1 MKPYSLFFT
10 LLLLSDWNVAHA
22 GESCQALELTDLKS
36 SIWLAAKDIVR
47 PGQYCLTQDIH
58 MPRRHAEV
66 FAIGERSS
74 PYNGILEIQASH
86 VDIDLRGFT
95 MDADAW
101 GLSGIAPSYSENT
114 QKNITIH
121 NGRIRSRTRSGI
133 LLDKPKGSLLSDFKP
148 KYKTPGYAEDEFEK
162 MLKSLPASAS
172 AYENTGHRIENLKIE
187 AVLRGYEGC
196 NICEAIGMKGA
207 SNIIR
212 NSTIEITDGHAAIYL
227 FGPNQLIENN
237 IIIFKGK
244 AAVESAAAIK
254 LHQADGTIIR
264 NNDIII
270 ESMGDEAPKAAISL
284 IDSKDVV
291 IENNRIYGINT
302 LVKDWDEKSSSI
314 EKNNEFRSMFRRPLT
329 IGEPGV
335 H

>member
-1 MKPYSLFFT
+1 MKSKHFF
-10 LLLLSDWNVAHA
+10 LGLLSALSFSIAHA
-22 GESCQALELTDLKS
+22 EKNCVPVKMNDPKL
-36 SIWLAAKDIVR
+36 SIWVAAKDIVS
-47 PGQYCLTQDIH
+47 PGYYCLTADIIA
-58 MPRRHAEV
+58 PRRHEV
-66 FAIGERSS
+66 FGGERDSA
-74 PYNGILEIQASH
+74 YYGILDVDASN
-86 VDIDLRGFT
+86 VEIDLRGFT
-95 MDADAW
+95 MDADASR
-101 GLSGIAPSYSENT
+101 LRGITASS
-114 QKNITIH
+114 QKKITIE
-121 NGRIRSRTRSGI
+121 NGKIKSRTQSGI
-133 LLDKPKGSLLSDFKP
+133 LLNAPKASLLSDFKAIYDSP
-148 KYKTPGYAEDEFEK
+148 QTMGMAEDEFQK
-162 MLKSLPASAS
+162 FLKSLPPSAS
-172 AYENTGHRIENLKIE
+172 AYQKTENVVERLYIESGSTIANYSGFFRK
-187 AVLRGYEGC
+187 
-196 NICEAIGMKGA
+196 AIGMDGA
-207 SNIIR
+207 ANIIR

-302 LVKDWDEKSSSI
+302 LVKNWDEKSNSI
-314 EKNNEFRSMFRRPLT
+314 DKNNAFRSLFRRPLT

>member
-1 MKPYSLFFT
+1 MRNLHRRFVLLWSLANTT
-10 LLLLSDWNVAHA
+10 LAQECVPIEKWKNSQSMISAQ
-22 GESCQALELTDLKS
+22 EITQA
-36 SIWLAAKDIVR
+36 
-47 PGQYCLTQDIH
+47 GQYCLTHDFTA
-58 MPRRHAEV
+58 PRFYIFAEG
-66 FAIGERSS
+66 GEKTAHE
-74 PYNGILEIQASH
+74 PEILKIQASN
-86 VDIDLRGFT
+86 VFIDLHGFT
-95 MDADAW
+95 LYADNM
-101 GLSGIAPSYSENT
+101 GMGGVSSGYWKDTIAN
-114 QKNITIH
+114 QNITIR
-121 NGRIRSRTRSGI
+121 NGTLKSRTRSGI
-133 LLDKPKGSLLSDFKP
+133 VVNMPRGSLLSDLKSIFKI
-148 KYKTPGYAEDEFEK
+148 PGSAEEEFEIL
-162 MLKSLPASAS
+162 LKTLPKNAFD
-172 AYENTGHRIENLKIE
+172 YQRTEHRIESMKIE
-187 AVLRGYEGC
+187 ADTINDHE
-196 NICEAIGMKGA
+196 ICISCKAIGIKGA
-207 SNIIR
+207 ANIIR

-314 EKNNEFRSMFRRPLT
+314 EKNNEFRSIFRRPLA

>member
-1 MKPYSLFFT
+1 MRTLHILFVFLLILANTTLAQECVPIEKWKNSLSMISAQEIT
-10 LLLLSDWNVAHA
+10 QS
-22 GESCQALELTDLKS
+22 G
-36 SIWLAAKDIVR
+36 R
-47 PGQYCLTQDIH
+47 YCLKHDFKA
-58 MPRRHAEV
+58 PRFFV
-66 FAIGERSS
+66 FALGGEKTAHE
-74 PYNGILEIQASH
+74 PEILEIKASNVV
-86 VDIDLRGFT
+86 VDLNGFT
-95 MDADAW
+95 LNADNM
-101 GLSGIAPSYSENT
+101 GMGGISSGYWKDKIAN
-114 QKNITIH
+114 QNITIR
-121 NGRIRSRTRSGI
+121 NGTLRSRTRSGI
-133 LLDKPKGSLLSDFKP
+133 DFNRPNGSIFTDFYYAVGGVTKEKLLESQKNNLRETLQILPKSADA
-148 KYKTPGYAEDEFEK
+148 YQKTEH
-162 MLKSLPASAS
+162 L
-172 AYENTGHRIENLKIE
+172 IERMKIE
-187 AVLRGYEGC
+187 SKIVS
-196 NICEAIGMKGA
+196 IGIKGA
-207 SNIIR
+207 ANIIR

-270 ESMGDEAPKAAISL
+270 ESMDDEAPKAAISL

-302 LVKDWDEKSSSI
+302 LVKNWDDKSNSI
-314 EKNNEFRSMFRRPLT
+314 EKSNEFRSLFRRPLT

>member
-1 MKPYSLFFT
+1 MKLLNILCIVIVST
-10 LLLLSDWNVAHA
+10 LSSYGHVEASCISIETVNPDEFMWVVAKEIKQS
-22 GESCQALELTDLKS
+22 GE
-36 SIWLAAKDIVR
+36 
-47 PGQYCLTQDIH
+47 YCLTHSITT
-58 MPRRHAEV
+58 PRRSSFSE
-66 FAIGERSS
+66 GERSYDGS
-74 PYNGILEIQASH
+74 GVLTIRASNI
-86 VDIDLRGFT
+86 VIDFHEFT
-95 MDADAW
+95 LNADTK
-101 GLSGIAPSYSENT
+101 GMGGVSSSYWKKTLGN
-114 QKNITIH
+114 QNITIR
-121 NGRIRSRTRSGI
+121 NGTLKSRTRSGI
-133 LLDKPKGSLLSDFKP
+133 DFNRPNGSIFTDFYYLVGGVTKEELLESQKRDLRETLEILPKSADA
-148 KYKTPGYAEDEFEK
+148 YQKTEH
-162 MLKSLPASAS
+162 L
-172 AYENTGHRIENLKIE
+172 IERMKIE
-187 AVLRGYEGC
+187 SKIVT
-196 NICEAIGMKGA
+196 IGMKGA

-302 LVKDWDEKSSSI
+302 LVKNWDEKSCGI
-314 EKNNEFRSMFRRPLT
+314 EKNNEFRSLFRRPLT